1 MAAAGLG
8 NPLGYVPVGDTG
20 NPMIISG
27 RARAEAISG
36 GVFVFASGAD
46 GVVGSGLSSFVNSD
60 LLFARDAS
68 GSRFNGICLQ
78 SVGSNEPI
86 AVVRNADILLAANGA
101 VLAGAAVGCDGNN
114 AVAPIGSTTEV
125 LADGASKMIGRAL
138 TGAASGTANYAL
150 IHIRG

>member
-8 NPLGYVPVGDTG
+8 NPLGYIPVGDTG

-46 GVVGSGLSSFVNSD
+46 GVVSSGLSSFVNAD

-68 GSRFNGICLQ
+68 GSRFNGICAY
-78 SVGSNEPI
+78 SIGSNVPI
-86 AVVRNADILLAANGA
+86 AVIRNADVLLACNGT
-101 VLAGAAVGCDGNN
+101 VLAGASVGCDGNN
-114 AVAPIGSTTEV
+114 AVAQIGSTTEV
-125 LADGASKMIGRAL
+125 LNDGASKMIGRAL
-138 TGAASGTANYAL
+138 TGAASGTTNYAL
-150 IHIRG
+150 IHVMG